1 MTTTKTAAP
10 KKKTAAKKATTKR
23 SSKDALVPA
32 PAAET
37 AAPIKAPRV
46 RGKPPIDFT
55 SALLNAFATNERIN
69 QYLLEGLDPAAW
81 NVAQLDAAGKSKGRT
96 IAAIVSHMHNVRHM
110 WLVVAAKD
118 KPAPE
123 KLDRKT
129 VTIEQ
134 ARLALAA
141 SANAMLELLRTSL
154 AAGGHVPNFKPDVV
168 GFLGYSIAHEA
179 HHRGQIAMLA
189 RNLGYELPQKVG
201 YGMWE
206 WNARGKEL
214 ETPEPD

>member
-1 MTTTKTAAP
+1 MATTKTATKKKSAP
-10 KKKTAAKKATTKR
+10 KKTATKR
-23 SSKDALVPA
+23 STVDAIVAAPA
-32 PAAET
+32 PEPV
-37 AAPIKAPRV
+37 APLKAPRA

-55 SALLNAFATNERIN
+55 SAVLNAFATNERIN
-69 QYLLEGLDPAAW
+69 QYLLEGLDAGAW
-81 NVAQLDAAGKSKGRT
+81 NVAQIDPAGKSKGRT
-96 IAAIVSHMHNVRHM
+96 IAAIVAHMHNVRHM

-118 KPAPE
+118 SPAPD

-134 ARLALAA
+134 ARASLAA

-154 AAGGHVPNFKPDVV
+154 AGGGHVPSFKPDVV
-168 GFLGYSIAHEA
+168 GFLGYLIAHEA

-189 RNLGYELPQKVG
+189 RGLGFELPQKVG

-206 WNARGKEL
+206 WNTRAKEL
-214 ETPEPD
+214 EAPEAD